1 MSLKDVHFGDV
12 WICSGQSNMEFS
24 MGGVEDWD
32 AGGVFNSEEE
42 ITKTAEYPNIRMF
55 KLALMTA
62 SNPQDDLKETEFETW
77 ARSDDSTSVSQFSA
91 VCLLTA
97 RYMADVL
104 GKDKVRTILIEKKYT
119 VSVVLLRHLIRYK
132 TSIYDFNEVNDY
144 LKIRHIF
151 FQRHLDLLN
160 QVGVELK

>member
-1 MSLKDVHFGDV
+1 MLSLNNIRFGDV
-12 WICSGQSNMEFS
+12 WVCSGQSNMVFR
-24 MGGVEDWD
+24 MGGIFNVVE
-32 AGGVFNSEEE
+32 ELEKM
-42 ITKTAEYPNIRMF
+42 TEYPNIRMF

-104 GKDKVRTILIEKKYT
+104 GKDKV
-119 VSVVLLRHLIRYK
+119 S
-132 TSIYDFNEVNDY
+132 SY
-144 LKIRHIF
+144 LKEKSHNRDIRI
-151 FQRHLDLLN
+151 
-160 QVGVELK
+160 